1 MATVMEPAE
10 GHDYETIESRWSEEC
25 LRWEGFLEMGSPTA
39 GQLPQPYGTQPLTT
53 TPVVIKQ
60 EGANRKEYP
69 DVYVAGSEPLGDDEM
84 RITALGTGYPA
95 RRGQG
100 CAGFM
105 VELGNDEVFIF
116 DAGTGTNSAF
126 NHMRLPYHKANKF
139 FITHY
144 HIDHIGDLM
153 VYYDFGQSNGRLE
166 PMNVFGPTGEMP
178 ELGINALVEN
188 MLRMTAWHDRTK
200 KGNLDPRGFEVVAHE
215 FAFQR
220 PQVVYDDKGVKVTS
234 FPVPHGIDGAVGYRL
249 DWNGL
254 SMVYAGD
261 CEPSTL
267 TVEHSQDLD
276 VLIHEIFN
284 PPETYVE
291 KMGWSEQ
298 MAKIVAWTKHTSPQA
313 AAKVFEL
320 TQPRLA
326 VGFHF
331 MIAPGTPQ
339 PILDAIRTGYDGP
352 VLISQDFT
360 VINVTPQQI
369 VTRMTAF
376 EPAPFLVSDPAY
388 LAAKG
393 GAKQDASVM
402 HGLSSWLEETVIGIP
417 EIEAFKKELA
427 EKGMR

>member
-1 MATVMEPAE
+1 M
-10 GHDYETIESRWSEEC
+10 
-25 LRWEGFLEMGSPTA
+25 TA
-39 GQLPQPYGTQPLTT
+39 
-53 TPVVIKQ
+53 TPVVTKAAP
-60 EGANRKEYP
+60 GATPKKYP
-69 DVYVAGSEPLGDDEM
+69 DVYVAGAEPLGPDEM

-105 VELGNDEVFIF
+105 VELGNDEVFHF
-116 DAGTGTNSAF
+116 DVGAGTNSAF
-126 NHMRLPYHKANKF
+126 NHMRVPYHKANKF

-166 PMNVFGPTGEMP
+166 PMNVFGPTGQRP

-188 MLRMTAWHDRTK
+188 MLRMTAWHDRSK
-200 KGNLDPRGFEVVAHE
+200 KGQLDPRGFEVVAHE

-220 PQVVYDDKGVKVTS
+220 SQVVYDEQGARVTS

-254 SMVYAGD
+254 SMVFAGD

-267 TVEHSQDLD
+267 TVEHSQGVD

-284 PPETYVE
+284 APQTYVE
-291 KMGWSEQ
+291 EMGWTEQ

-313 AAKVFEL
+313 AARVFAS
-320 TQPRLA
+320 TRPRLA
-326 VGFHF
+326 VGYHSI
-331 MIAPGTPQ
+331 IAPGTPQ
-339 PILDAIRTGYDGP
+339 PILDGVRTGYDGP
-352 VLISQDFT
+352 VLLAQDFT
-360 VINVTPQQI
+360 IVNVTPQQI
-369 VTRMTAF
+369 VSRMAAF
-376 EPAPFLVSDPAY
+376 EPAPFLISDRAY
-388 LAAKG
+388 LASKG
-393 GAKQDASVM
+393 GANQDASVM
-402 HGLSSWLEETVIGIP
+402 HGLSAWLEDTIIGIP